1 MTTHFS
7 GKAQDRQLRC
17 LHGVVPEAFRHE
29 LRVGAVEA
37 AIWILV
43 TLLSAQNRSVVG
55 GFAEHV
61 DVALEDRVVVGE
73 PVSIRSTPA
82 GFLPITR
89 HHPVKE

>member
-1 MTTHFS
+1 M
-7 GKAQDRQLRC
+7 
-17 LHGVVPEAFRHE
+17 VPEAFRHE

-61 DVALEDRVVVGE
+61 DVALEDRDVVGE
-73 PVSIRSTPA
+73 TGVDSVHSSRVLA
-82 GFLPITR
+82 DY
-89 HHPVKE
+89 